1 MLGGELVFLSLT
13 FGDAGSDRYG
23 SPPHLLAEAVSF
35 VVGKQSR
42 QLVDAKRES
51 SGSPNTRRF
60 VGLCLPRRDDSTRP
74 IRHPGNSIR
83 TE

>member
-1 MLGGELVFLSLT
+1 MLGGELVFLALT

-42 QLVDAKRES
+42 QPVDAQRELL
-51 SGSPNTRRF
+51 
-60 VGLCLPRRDDSTRP
+60 GLAEYAK
-74 IRHPGNSIR
+74 IRGALLAP
-83 TE
+83 T